1 MQNATRATFVTTGT
15 IRRVAQIRALSS
27 LRSRAAGR
35 FCLPSWH
42 PIHCDDRFV
51 LACFFRP
58 CRGFRDCNAK
68 GIPRLAPWA
77 KFFRPSGPEVVA
89 QALAAC
95 GSYPFSEG
103 RPADLKTGRSRNA
116 LRAWAGQRKT
126 VAALASPRFG

>member
-42 PIHCDDRFV
+42 PIHCGGRFV

-58 CRGFRDCNAK
+58 SGAFGIVTQKESHGLRRGLNSF
-68 GIPRLAPWA
+68 
-77 KFFRPSGPEVVA
+77 GPP
-89 QALAAC
+89 
-95 GSYPFSEG
+95 G
-103 RPADLKTGRSRNA
+103 LK
-116 LRAWAGQRKT
+116 L
-126 VAALASPRFG
+126 